1 MKRDCPKRSSAGR
14 GGDGGAGAR
23 SVPFTYGHY
32 GRVSHGRDRCFEL
45 HPEMR
50 SERPQVRPSGG
61 RGAAGPAGGRGA
73 TAAAPLPTTSASM
86 AAKIEELE

>member
-1 MKRDCPKRSSAGR
+1 MKGDCPKRSSAGR
-14 GGDGGAGAR
+14 RGGGGADAR
-23 SVPFTYGHY
+23 SAPFTCGHC
-32 GRVSHGRDRCFEL
+32 GRPGHGRDRCFKL

-61 RGAAGPAGGRGA
+61 QDGVGSVEGRGA
-73 TAAAPLPTTSASM
+73 IGAAPLPTTSTTM